1 MRVESPHYLLRT
13 AQNPEVG
20 GKCWGESEEV
30 LPGYHGPASFSEE
43 QCWIVKRGLLSNTTA
58 GLRSPQEIACIWFGA
73 GWGSTRGW
81 LPKPNIRSDQVLLQF
96 QIGSSPGPMFR
107 GWPSWSGVP
116 PSLLLFFRG
125 QPESGLCPAPHGELP
140 VAGHVESVRQGTLC
154 FTNLEPVVCCEVG
167 EWMTSWFLSVSLC
180 DHFAFVE
187 YVYIITLWLFCLGE
201 LQRLDMYQMGPTWK
215 DHPEL
220 CHVTGPQEKPPLK
233 WGRRR
238 RHQTGLLQFPK
249 SLP

>member
-1 MRVESPHYLLRT
+1 MLRRVW
-13 AQNPEVG
+13 G
-20 GKCWGESEEV
+20 GAPWVPWPCIIQRRAV
-30 LPGYHGPASFSEE
+30 LNSKE
-43 QCWIVKRGLLSNTTA
+43 GLLSNTTA

-81 LPKPNIRSDQVLLQF
+81 LPKPSIRSDQVLLQF

-201 LQRLDMYQMGPTWK
+201 F
-215 DHPEL
+215 
-220 CHVTGPQEKPPLK
+220 
-233 WGRRR
+233 
-238 RHQTGLLQFPK
+238 LLR
-249 SLP
+249 